1 MHACLLSHF
10 SRVPLFVTLWT
21 VGHQAPLCIGFS
33 RQKYW
38 SGLPCPPLGN
48 LPDPGI
54 KAAPST
60 SPALAERIFNPWVEK
75 IPWRR
80 KWQPAPVFL
89 PGESHRQG
97 RLVGYSPWG
106 HRESDITEHTT
117 QVLRMQ
123 FSHEFHLLLSVREGD
138 IRVSLRFLLFFKC

>member
-1 MHACLLSHF
+1 MCVLSRF
-10 SRVPLFVTLWT
+10 SCFPHFVTLWT

-54 KAAPST
+54 KAAPFT
-60 SPALAERIFNPWVEK
+60 SPALEMQRLLFFFYLVVALELQYTFTPNPGPLLNNISLSLPLQLSWQKSCLQCRRPGFDSWVRK

-80 KWQPAPVFL
+80 EQPPTPV
-89 PGESHRQG
+89 S
-97 RLVGYSPWG
+97 
-106 HRESDITEHTT
+106 
-117 QVLRMQ
+117 
-123 FSHEFHLLLSVREGD
+123 
-138 IRVSLRFLLFFKC
+138 